1 MPNPNGA
8 PAMHATSRRDLFRM
22 LPVISLAPT
31 LPGFIA
37 GLARAAAPE
46 PDGRVLVVI
55 QLDGGNDGL
64 NMVVPYGDPAYAKNR
79 KTLKLATDGLIKVSD
94 GIGLHP
100 AMGQAGKLLESGRLG
115 IVPGVGYPNPNRS
128 HFASMAIWQTARLD
142 PEEHGGPGWLGR
154 GLDSKPGASSTFV
167 GAGSVP
173 AAIRGRRA
181 LASSL
186 ERIEDLTL
194 SASVTRPDVATGGDD
209 LAGFVRRSTLDA
221 YASSDRLAALARD
234 GSSAARYP
242 GTALASRLKLVARL
256 IKGGY
261 ESRVFYTVQGGYDTH
276 SSQSG
281 THFGLLG
288 ELSGA
293 LKAFLDDMAESK
305 LADRV
310 LVLGFSEFGRRV
322 LENGSGGTDHGAAGP
337 VLLAGPAV
345 KPGLLGAYPSLTDLD
360 DGDLKP
366 LIDFRR
372 VYATILDGWLGL
384 PSESALRGSF
394 EPMSILRV

>member
-1 MPNPNGA
+1 MNP
-8 PAMHATSRRDLFRM
+8 TSRRDLFRM
-22 LPVISLAPT
+22 VPVISLVPT
-31 LPGFIA
+31 VPGFIA
-37 GLARAAAPE
+37 RLARASSPE
-46 PDGRVLVVI
+46 RDGRILVVI

-64 NMVVPYGDPAYAKNR
+64 NTVVPYRDEAYAKNR
-79 KTLKLATDGLIKVSD
+79 KTLNLASDRLIKVSD

-142 PEEHGGPGWLGR
+142 EEEHGGPGWLGR
-154 GLDSKPGASSTFV
+154 AFDSTPGTASTFV
-167 GAGSVP
+167 GAGSIP

-186 ERIEDLTL
+186 ERLEDLTL
-194 SASVTRPDVATGGDD
+194 DSSLARPNVSRDGDD
-209 LAGFVRRSTLDA
+209 LAAFVRRSTLDA
-221 YASSDRLAALARD
+221 YASSDRMAELAKDRF
-234 GSSAARYP
+234 SSVRYP

-261 ESRVFYTVQGGYDTH
+261 ESRVFYTSQSGYDTH
-276 SSQSG
+276 SQQSG

-293 LKAFLDDMAESK
+293 LKAFLDDMADTK
-305 LADRV
+305 LAERI
-310 LVLGFSEFGRRV
+310 LVLCFSEFGRRV
-322 LENGSGGTDHGAAGP
+322 RENGSGGTDHGAAGP

-345 KPGLLGAYPSLTDLD
+345 KPGLLGAYPSLTDLA

-366 LIDFRR
+366 LVDFRR
-372 VYATILDGWLGL
+372 IYATILDHWLCV
-384 PSESALRGSF
+384 PSRLALGGTF
-394 EPMSILRV
+394 EPLPILKA

>member
-64 NMVVPYGDPAYAKNR
+64 NTVVPYGDEAYAKNR
-79 KTLKLATDGLIKVSD
+79 KTLKLASDRLIKVSA

-100 AMGQAGKLLESGRLG
+100 AMGQAGKLLESGQLG

-142 PEEHGGPGWLGR
+142 EEEHGGPGWLGR
-154 GLDSKPGASSTFV
+154 GLDSNPGASSTFV
-167 GAGSVP
+167 GAGSIP

-186 ERIEDLTL
+186 ERIDDLTL
-194 SASVTRPDVATGGDD
+194 DPAVARPNVTSDGDD
-209 LAGFVRRSTLDA
+209 LGAFVLRSTLDA
-221 YASSDRLAALARD
+221 YASSDRLAELAKDR
-234 GSSAARYP
+234 SAAARYP
-242 GTALASRLKLVARL
+242 DTELANRLKLVARL
-256 IKGGY
+256 IKGGFD
-261 ESRVFYTVQGGYDTH
+261 SRVFYTSQGGYDTH
-276 SSQSG
+276 AQQSG
-281 THFGLLG
+281 AHFGVLG

-293 LKAFLDDMAESK
+293 LKAFLDDMSGSK

-310 LVLGFSEFGRRV
+310 LVFCFSEFGRRV

-337 VLLAGPAV
+337 VFLAGPAV
-345 KPGLLGAYPSLTDLD
+345 KPGLLGRYPSLTDLD
-360 DGDLKP
+360 NGDLKMTV
-366 LIDFRR
+366 DFRR
-372 VYATILDGWLGL
+372 VYATVLKNWLGL
-384 PSESALRGSF
+384 PADDALGGPF
-394 EPMSILRV
+394 EPLPLFRA